1 MVCFA
6 LFRFCLF
13 FAVCHQCSAY
23 LLHEKQM
30 SRLLFVFELLHVF
43 LARAVCKKRC
53 DFKVN
58 SSASA
63 MPIILRWGLTSWI
76 PFPVP
81 PASIHSPHLCHAHY
95 ITLGTEEQPD
105 VLQNVRCT
113 GGLPLFGSTAFLS
126 ALSVLPWCRVF
137 GQVANH
143 LETSWTPLCYLFPVA
158 KLQRIFDITM
168 QKHDYFLEFNAF

>member
-1 MVCFA
+1 MRFA
-6 LFRFCLF
+6 YLCSLSPVRCIPLHANENELKFNDVFILKNVPVF
-13 FAVCHQCSAY
+13 SAQAVC
-23 LLHEKQM
+23 
-30 SRLLFVFELLHVF
+30 
-43 LARAVCKKRC
+43 KRC

-76 PFPVP
+76 TFPIP
-81 PASIHSPHLCHAHY
+81 PASIYSPHLCHAHY

-126 ALSVLPWCRVF
+126 ALSVLPLCRVL

-143 LETSWTPLCYLFPVA
+143 LETSWAPLCYLFPVA
-158 KLQRIFDITM
+158 KLQRIFDITI
-168 QKHDYFLEFNAF
+168 QKRYYFLEFNAF

>member
-1 MVCFA
+1 MRCIPLHANENELKFNDVFILKNVPVFSA
-6 LFRFCLF
+6 Q
-13 FAVCHQCSAY
+13 AVC
-23 LLHEKQM
+23 
-30 SRLLFVFELLHVF
+30 
-43 LARAVCKKRC
+43 KRC

-76 PFPVP
+76 PFPIP
-81 PASIHSPHLCHAHY
+81 PASIYSPHLCHAHY

-105 VLQNVRCT
+105 VLKNVRCT

-126 ALSVLPWCRVF
+126 ALSVLPLCRVC